1 MENSVRKKAKVSIS
15 AKLMLILL
23 LISIIPVA
31 VLGVAAGKL
40 TYDRS
45 LAQSKLSLEQ
55 NVNKAGEVLKK
66 NFDIY
71 NSQIN
76 MLSNSSQVVRYYKG
90 EENAEDT
97 MKYLYEM
104 FDSES
109 SLETVYFGFEDKRYL
124 FQIND
129 GRTGYDPTERS
140 WYTGAMENPGQIYYM
155 PPEEDFLT
163 KKLLTTISKTIY
175 DGDKIIG
182 VAAIDIT
189 LDNMQAL
196 FSNMVIGEAGFLEI
210 IANNNIVVTSPN
222 PERIG
227 VILDEADSIFSKVS
241 GSENGYFNYEENGN
255 KYLGYFVTDEVRGWK
270 YVGVINEQE
279 YLSKAYPVL
288 ISILIV
294 AIASIVISLIVSG
307 FIARWVKKIMNN
319 LENMIEKMA
328 NGDFTH
334 RLDINSNDELGVMS
348 REQEIAYSELGATF
362 EQTRDI
368 ASEVRFS
375 AENFSSSAKQASESV
390 EHVSIALD
398 DFAQANQNQAE
409 DMSESVNAVND
420 LSIKIDES
428 DNIAKEMHNL
438 FEDTMEVNSLGLESM
453 DELSNKSENVMENFE
468 KIEVS
473 KNDML
478 NSTAQI
484 DLITA
489 AIREIS
495 DQTSLLALNASI
507 EAARAGESGAG
518 FAVVAGQIGKLADQ
532 TQEQVEQIKALI
544 DKVQENSDILSE
556 KIENSVDA
564 VTEQNKSIVDIQDK
578 FKQMSNQTRLLTQ
591 KNEVL
596 QENMDATRNL
606 KNQIF
611 ARLEN
616 LSATIEEGSATIEEI
631 SASTEQISAAFQE
644 FTVMAESLKE
654 MSEELNADVEKFKF

>member
-15 AKLMLILL
+15 AKLMVILL
-23 LISIIPVA
+23 LISIIPVT